1 MDTYVIVGAG
11 PVGTE
16 TAQLLRDRGDR
27 VVVVSRSGSGPVID
41 GIEPITADA
50 SDADALAEIT
60 DGATALFNCANP
72 RNYTQWAAVWPPLAG
87 SLLSAAERTGATLVT
102 ASSLYGYGPV
112 DGPMLEGMPDAATDK
127 KGKIRA
133 GMWAE
138 AKARH
143 DAGRLRAV
151 EVRASDYV
159 GARVGA
165 NGHITRHLPTAK
177 HGKSAWV
184 IGNPDLPHSWT
195 DVRDVGRTLVAVA
208 TQADTWGQVWHAPSN
223 PARSQRG
230 TDRRT
235 GRGRQA
241 PGGGPR
247 HPARHHGA
255 GWCGI
260 AVGTRAERH
269 GVRLS
274 PTVRGVGAA
283 DPRSSRSG
291 TDAVGRGLPP
301 HRRRQL
307 NERARR
313 RAGGASAGRVPSSS
327 DRRRAAPLRR
337 A

>member
-16 TAQLLRDRGDR
+16 TAQLLRDRADR

-133 GMWAE
+133 GIWAE

-177 HGKSAWV
+177 HGKAAWV
-184 IGNPDLPHSWT
+184 IGDPDLPHSWT

-223 PARSQRG
+223 PARSQRAAL
-230 TDRRT
+230 TDVLAAAGKPPVAVRAIPRAIMALGGAVSPLVRELNDMAYIFRRPYVVSAQQTQDHLGLAPTPWAEVCRRT
-235 GRGRQA
+235 
-241 PGGGPR
+241 
-247 HPARHHGA
+247 
-255 GWCGI
+255 
-260 AVGTRAERH
+260 AE
-269 GVRLS
+269 G
-274 PTVRGVGAA
+274 
-283 DPRSSRSG
+283 
-291 TDAVGRGLPP
+291 
-301 HRRRQL
+301 
-307 NERARR
+307 N
-313 RAGGASAGRVPSSS
+313 
-327 DRRRAAPLRR
+327 
-337 A
+337 